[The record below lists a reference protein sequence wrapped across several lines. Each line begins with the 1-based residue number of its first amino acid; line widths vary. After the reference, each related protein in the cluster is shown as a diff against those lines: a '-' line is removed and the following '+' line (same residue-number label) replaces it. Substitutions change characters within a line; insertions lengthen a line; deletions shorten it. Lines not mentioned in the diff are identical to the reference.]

1 MKVNNMKE
9 LLKYVE
15 DKKKQRRHRH
25 IEILKVYGECKGMG
39 NRRYKVDG
47 KKSYTKGKQYSY
59 NGRWNDHYRLNTN
72 TNG

>member
-72 TNG
+72 ING